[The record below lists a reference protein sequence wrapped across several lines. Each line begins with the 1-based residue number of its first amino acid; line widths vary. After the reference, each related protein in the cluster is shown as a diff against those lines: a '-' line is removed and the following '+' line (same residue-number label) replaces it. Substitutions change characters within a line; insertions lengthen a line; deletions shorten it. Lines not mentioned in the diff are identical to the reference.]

1 MRWFKVAAVA
11 VGVLVVFLVIGTVV
25 HILMDVVFAAI
36 VVAAIAIAIK
46 VARSGRSNK
55 LPRARRDS
63 YEEHQIRE
71 PKRSAPTVVVPP
83 AAHTKANV
91 DDELARLKREM
102 GGGTAGR

>member
-11 VGVLVVFLVIGTVV
+11 VGVLVVFLVIGTIV

-46 VARSGRSNK
+46 VASNGRRNK

-63 YEEHQIRE
+63 YEERE
-71 PKRSAPTVVVPP
+71 VQQPRRAAPTVVVPP
-83 AAHTKANV
+83 AAHTGTDV
-91 DDELARLKREM
+91 EDELARLKREM
-102 GGGTAGR
+102 RN